1 MWFVKKTSPRRS
13 QVRKKKASERLSQIS
28 QFASTDRLISILLT
42 AIFVVFFLFII
53 SFELTRPVNY
63 SDMAPRTVIAIL
75 ISLGAAFYIH
85 HYQKQ
90 IIKNPTRTLALAG
103 MFLLLLA
110 ATKFGVLFANQTSW
124 ATGTAVTA
132 AIILTIAYDQRFA
145 IGMSIFYCL
154 FAHFAAS
161 PSSNINLFLTMA
173 AGAFTCC
180 LALKEI
186 RTRMKLLE
194 VSILAAAIVFIMA
207 ASLDFFAEN
216 RPFKLSHIFSNAGNH
231 AGVTLIVGVLIQG
244 LLPLIEKI
252 FRIATSMTLLDYS
265 DASQPLLKRL
275 AMEAPGT
282 FSHSLMVGTI
292 AEAAA
297 ETIGCNGL
305 LCRVGAYYHDIGK
318 INKPSYF
325 TENEM
330 GFTSRHKE
338 LSPAMS
344 QLVIV
349 GHVKDGIE
357 MAREYNLPVVLRQF
371 IETHHGTTLVEYFYN
386 EAKKKYETTESED
399 SAAPSEGEFRYAGPK
414 PRTKEAAIV
423 MLSDVAEGTVRSL
436 NEATATR
443 IEATVHNMAMKRLQ
457 DGQFDECDISL
468 RELSLIE
475 TSIAKSLA
483 SHYHGRVAYPKS
495 ASELK
500 PYRPAKEPQNGKS
513 VNNHKTESPEETQ
526 EESQQQT
533 QPADEPEDKDQTP
546 EQPEPPELPEQPE
559 QETNGSTPSTSSGQA
574 GSPQS

>member
-13 QVRKKKASERLSQIS
+13 QVRRKKASERLAQIS
-28 QFASTDRLISILLT
+28 RFASTDRLISILLT
-42 AIFVVFFLFII
+42 AIFIVFFVFII
-53 SFELTRPVNY
+53 SFELMRPVNY
-63 SDMAPRTVIAIL
+63 FDLVPRTIIAVL

-85 HYQKQ
+85 RYQKQ
-90 IIKNPTRTLALAG
+90 IIKNHTRTLALAG
-103 MFLLLLA
+103 MFILLLA

-145 IGMSIFYCL
+145 IGMSMFYCF
-154 FAHFAAS
+154 FAYFAAS
-161 PSSNINLFLTMA
+161 PYSNINLFLTMA
-173 AGAFTCC
+173 AGTFTCC
-180 LALKEI
+180 LALREI

-194 VSILAAAIVFIMA
+194 VSILAAAVVFIMA
-207 ASLDFFAEN
+207 ASLDFFSES
-216 RPFKLSHIFSNAGNH
+216 RPEKLSRIFSNAGNH
-231 AGVTLIVGVLIQG
+231 AGVTLIIGVLIQG

-344 QLVIV
+344 QLIIV

-357 MAREYNLPVVLRQF
+357 MAREYSLPVVLRQF
-371 IETHHGTTLVEYFYN
+371 IETHHGTTLIEYFYN
-386 EAKKKYETTESED
+386 EAKKKYEAKDSED
-399 SAAPSEGEFRYAGPK
+399 SAAPSEGEFRYTGPK

-436 NEATATR
+436 GEPTPTK

-457 DGQFDECDISL
+457 DGQFDECDMSL

-483 SHYHGRVAYPKS
+483 AHYHGRVAYPKS

-500 PYRPAKEPQNGKS
+500 PARPAKEQQNNKPA
-513 VNNHKTESPEETQ
+513 NNNKTQDPEEL
-526 EESQQQT
+526 QQQT
-533 QPADEPEDKDQTP
+533 QPEDKPVNEDEEQTP
-546 EQPEPPELPEQPE
+546 EPPEQPE
-559 QETNGSTPSTSSGQA
+559 QETNGSTD
-574 GSPQS
+574 SPQS